1 MTSMNAMELEIG
13 LYDWS
18 ALPCRYCK
26 SAEHVPADLL
36 RLARAR
42 TSEEAVPRGIDYHV
56 LQETWATPTVVPVAR
71 VLMAGLADRRVTP
84 EARHQFL
91 HLLWSFVVVDD
102 DALAEACKDAVR
114 AGTWSLYEEI
124 LSGRSKGSALMAY
137 WLVKEV
143 ETAPGC
149 PRQRSC
155 SIARRIRAR
164 ASAPYTAMPRSRSNA
179 VT

>member
-143 ETAPGC
+143 ETAPV
-149 PRQRSC
+149 RVEWLLRV
-155 SIARRIRAR
+155 ARHLLPEDLFEDDEE
-164 ASAPYTAMPRSRSNA
+164 SPTAQLPG
-179 VT
+179 